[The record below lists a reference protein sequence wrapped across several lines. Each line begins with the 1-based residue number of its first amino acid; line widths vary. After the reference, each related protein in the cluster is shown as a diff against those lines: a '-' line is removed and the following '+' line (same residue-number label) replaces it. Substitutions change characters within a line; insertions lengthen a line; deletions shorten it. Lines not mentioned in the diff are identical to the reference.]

1 MEKRQ
6 NKKVIAIGGGGPAGL
21 TAAYCLSRQS
31 NDIVP
36 IVFESTDMLG
46 GISRTVRYNGNRIDI
61 GGHRFF
67 SKDKR
72 VLDQWAELMPTQTSP
87 AKDEIMLGKSK
98 VNADP
103 STDPEVADEVMLR
116 RRRVSR
122 IYYLRKFFDY
132 PVTLSMRTL
141 RAMGLTRTMK
151 AGLGYATTKL
161 NRRPDDT
168 LENFYINRF
177 GKPLYNMFFEDYTE
191 KVWGVHPSELG
202 ADWGSQRVKGLSIMA
217 VVRDMVMKK
226 LGLKGKGKVETSL
239 IEEFVYPKYGPGQLW
254 EKTAAKAV
262 ENGAKME
269 MCTAVEAV
277 NVGSDGKVNSI
288 TVRRHDGTTE
298 DVHCDAFI
306 SSLPIKDLV
315 EAIRGIEV
323 PDDVRRIA
331 QALPYRDFITVGLL
345 VPRLK
350 IKNTTKLATVADRI
364 PDTWIY
370 VQEREVKLGRI
381 QVFNNWS
388 PYMVADFE
396 NTMWIGLEYFCN
408 EGDRMWTMDDD
419 EFIDFARK
427 ELESIG
433 IIDASDVIDAVR
445 IKVKKAYPAY
455 FGTYYELDKVRAFLD
470 SIPNLYCV
478 GRNGQ
483 HRYNNMD
490 HSMIT
495 AMEAAEA
502 ILSGTDDKT
511 AIWNVNTDVE
521 YHEETKEATK

>member
-1 MEKRQ
+1 MEKGQ
-6 NKKVIAIGGGGPAGL
+6 NKRIIAIGGGGPAGL
-21 TAAYCLSRQS
+21 TAAYCLSKRS
-31 NDIVP
+31 KDTVP
-36 IVFESTDMLG
+36 VVFEASDMLG
-46 GISRTVRYNGNRIDI
+46 GISRTVQFKGNRIDI

-72 VLDQWAELMPTQTSP
+72 VLEQWSELMPTQTSP
-87 AKDEIMLGKSK
+87 AKDEIILGKIRD
-98 VNADP
+98 AAAGA
-103 STDPEVADEVMLR
+103 TDPEVADEVMLR

-122 IYYLRKFFDY
+122 IYYLRRFFDY
-132 PVTLSMRTL
+132 PVTLSMKTL

-151 AGLGYATTKL
+151 AGLGYMATKL
-161 NRRPDDT
+161 NKRPDDS

-177 GKPLYNMFFEDYTE
+177 GKSLYNMFFEDYTE
-191 KVWGVHPSELG
+191 KVWGVHPSKLG
-202 ADWGSQRVKGLSIMA
+202 ADWGSQRVKGLSVMA

-239 IEEFVYPKYGPGQLW
+239 IEEFIYPKFGPGQLW
-254 EKTAAKAV
+254 EITAARAV
-262 ENGAKME
+262 ENGAKVE
-269 MCTAVEAV
+269 MNTPVEAV
-277 NVGSDGKVNSI
+277 NVGSDRKVHSI
-288 TVRRHDGTTE
+288 TVRRPDGTAE
-298 DVHCDAFI
+298 DVCCDAFI

-315 EAIRGIEV
+315 KAIRGIDV
-323 PDDVRRIA
+323 PDEVRRIA
-331 QALPYRDFITVGLL
+331 RDLPYRDFITVGLL
-345 VPRLK
+345 VPTLK

-370 VQEREVKLGRI
+370 VQERDVRLGRI

-396 NTMWIGLEYFCN
+396 NTVWIGLEYFCN
-408 EGDRMWTMDDD
+408 EGDEMWTMDDD
-419 EFIDFARK
+419 AFIEFAKR

-433 IIDASDVIDAVR
+433 IIDSSDVLDAVR

-455 FGTYYELDKVRAFLD
+455 FGTYYELDRVRAFLD
-470 SIPNLYCV
+470 GIPNLYCV

-495 AMEAAEA
+495 AMEAADA
-502 ILSGTDDKT
+502 ILSDRDDKT
-511 AIWNVNTDVE
+511 AIWNVNTDEE
-521 YHEETKEATK
+521 YHEEKSVEK